1 MRVKSLSISNVRNIS
16 TAQIDFD
23 PCLNCFIGDNGAG
36 KTSVLEALSVLSKG
50 RSFRPGQ
57 IASLIGPA
65 GTTLQ
70 VISKI
75 ESQSGDSHQLGL
87 QRDTDQ
93 WTARH
98 NGSDVTNLSDLTELL
113 PFVVLE
119 PNSHTLVSGPPDGRR
134 RYLDWGVFHVE
145 HRFLTLWRRYQRVL
159 KQRNA
164 ALKQASRLM
173 VESLDT
179 QFIQLGEQ
187 LHNAREAHVER
198 LDGFLQQQ
206 LSLFCE
212 TLENVTLNYR
222 KGWPGESLAESL
234 EMSAPRDFERG
245 ITGPGPHK
253 ADLLLAID
261 GVPAKERLSRGEQKA
276 MTAALIMA
284 QAQMI
289 SESGEM
295 PVLMFDDLASEL
307 DEAHLARVLSV
318 GLGLGAQI
326 LLTGTDMV
334 PAIESCNSPYTVFHV
349 KHGSITR
356 FDDRT
361 G

>member
-16 TAQIDFD
+16 TAQIDLD
-23 PCLNCFIGDNGAG
+23 PGLNCFIGDNGAG
-36 KTSVLEALSVLSKG
+36 KTSILEALSVLSKG

-65 GTTLQ
+65 GQNLQ

-75 ESQSGDSHQLGL
+75 ESLAGDSHQLGF

-98 NGSDVTNLSDLTELL
+98 NGSDVVNLSELTELL

-145 HRFLTLWRRYQRVL
+145 HRFLTMWRRYQRVL

-164 ALKQASRLM
+164 ALKQANRLM

-179 QFIQLGEQ
+179 QFIELGEH
-187 LHNAREAHVER
+187 LHKAREAHVER
-198 LDGFLQQQ
+198 LDGLLQKQ
-206 LSLFCE
+206 LSLFCD
-212 TLENVTLNYR
+212 TLENVTLNYK
-222 KGWPGESLAESL
+222 KGWPGENLAEAL
-234 EMSAPRDFERG
+234 EVSETRDMERG

-289 SESGEM
+289 SENGEM
-295 PVLMFDDLASEL
+295 PVLMLDDLASEL
-307 DEAHLARVLSV
+307 DEIHLARVLSV
-318 GLGLGAQI
+318 GLDLGAQI
-326 LLTGTDMV
+326 LLTGTEIA

-349 KHGSITR
+349 KQGSITMLDER
-356 FDDRT
+356 A